1 MANCAKCGAALL
13 EGAIFCG
20 SCGASVPPSAPAAR
34 MSPPISMEQGAGFFA
49 SLFDF
54 SFTELITPKLIKFL
68 YGIVMLLNAVVAV
81 GFIIG
86 GFASHWAMGILA
98 LVLSPLIFLFFT
110 IYARVFLELIII
122 VFRIAQHTEEIATNT
137 GR

>member
-54 SFTELITPKLIKFL
+54 SFTEFITTKLIKFL
-68 YGIVMLLNAVVAV
+68 YGLGMLLAGLMAV
-81 GFIIG
+81 GLIIA
-86 GFASHWAMGILA
+86 GFASHWAVGLLA
-98 LVLSPLIFLFFT
+98 LVLSPLIFLLYV
-110 IYARVFLELIII
+110 IAVRVWLELVII
-122 VFRIAQHTEEIATNT
+122 VFRIAEHTAEIAKNT